1 MRTCLV
7 GLHDSGKST
16 ALAALWFSVADRSEL
31 CDWYLSHKDRP
42 IDTSHWTALRDRW
55 LEGEPLI
62 RTEHIPNPESMKLK
76 LSKTNSDEKIEI
88 VVPDIA
94 GEDFEKLYE
103 SGRFPRKHS
112 ELLNKSDHM
121 VFFVHVDNYDHP
133 IILEAPDKIK
143 DEAPDKINDKA
154 APENTTQE
162 WQPDQMHPG
171 SKIVAVLRGIQQLRD
186 NNMPRITV
194 ALTAWDLVTDDY
206 SPADIMKQRF
216 PLLDQY
222 LRTNYEFTLL
232 GVSAQ
237 GRDYKKPL
245 PIDKVELD
253 DIRRITVIAEE
264 VHHDITR
271 VFA

>member
-16 ALAALWFSVADRSEL
+16 ALAALWFSVAERSES
-31 CDWYLSHKDRP
+31 CEWYLSNNDRP
-42 IDTSHWTALRDRW
+42 TDASHWTALRDRW
-55 LEGEPLI
+55 LEGKPLI
-62 RTEHIPNPESMKLK
+62 RTEHTPNPEAMKLK
-76 LSKTNSDEKIEI
+76 LSKINSDEKIEI

-103 SGRFPRKHS
+103 SGRYPRKHS

-133 IILEAPDKIK
+133 VILEAPKK
-143 DEAPDKINDKA
+143 NQTVETPTN
-154 APENTTQE
+154 EVQE
-162 WQPDQMHPG
+162 WQPSQMHPG
-171 SKIVAVLRGIQQLRD
+171 SKIVAVLRGIQQLRTD
-186 NNMPRITV
+186 DMPRITIV
-194 ALTAWDLVTDDY
+194 LTAWDLITDDIT
-206 SPADIMKQRF
+206 PADIMKQRF

-232 GVSAQ
+232 GLSAQ
-237 GRDYKKPL
+237 GRDYTALIPN
-245 PIDKVELD
+245 DKVELD
-253 DIRRITVIAEE
+253 DIKRITIIDED
-264 VHHDITR
+264 VHNDITR